1 MTMSDFSEAI
11 LSKIKESEEASIE
24 KQRKIAEYEK
34 EIKELK
40 FLDNCEKEKITELKA
55 KRAQANIDLMS
66 KRIEKS
72 KLQIRGEAV
81 LGVIEQKRDEVRM
94 IVLLLFCT
102 PTCTAVLHCTDIYTF
117 TTVLTG
123 YVHLYCTV
131 LICTPLLYE
140 LVMYTCTTVLTI
152 NWLCKLVQMY

>member
-1 MTMSDFSEAI
+1 MSDFSEAI

-94 IVLLLFCT
+94 IVVLLLFCT
-102 PTCTAVLHCTDIYTF
+102 PTCTAVLHCTDIYTC

-123 YVHLYCTV
+123 YVHLYKC
-131 LICTPLLYE
+131 
-140 LVMYTCTTVLTI
+140 I
-152 NWLCKLVQMY
+152 NWLCTPVLHCTDMYTFTVWTGYVHLYYCINH